1 MHRRLGLL
9 ILLTAFVV
17 LVCSYSSVR
26 VFHPTSLPFNT
37 TIMDAHTAEI
47 VSIPGTPLPAGLH
60 DGDQVDLAALP
71 QASRIALGATLPL
84 GHSYDV
90 VVRRDG
96 GLITVSATSVEFDT
110 AANPGLRE
118 YHWIA
123 VCFYTLLG
131 TIVLLALWRGRDRAA
146 ASLVLWGIAFL
157 AGVSA
162 GYVPSDGQLAV
173 AMMLVTNS
181 IYLLARVGFY
191 MLVESMVES
200 ALTPRRRALWRWS
213 FLLMLSLSALQA
225 LGGRIIFGLTGWAGL
240 LRPEYGFL
248 LTVSYLVPV
257 ALLFVSYR
265 HAQSKQ
271 RLRLRWMLWSSVV
284 FVVGICINNTPVFG
298 FLVSAVIW
306 SFMFTVSFACI
317 LYAVLRH
324 RVVDVAVIL
333 DRTLVYGVVT
343 ALVVGV
349 LAAVNSLV
357 QHAALGT
364 NAGLLLQVVVPFAL
378 GIVLYRVRTYA
389 DKIVEQ
395 VFFRQRY
402 LAEKALR
409 SFARRAGHISDLQ
422 NLQEATLAALRTH
435 VGTPGVALYEQA
447 PKGYACVR
455 QAGDI
460 AYPKNLYQDDPALV
474 ASRADMKAVDLAEL
488 TSALGADG
496 YVFPLVVAG
505 GLQGV
510 LVCANRPGEHFA
522 LDERKLIAKVA
533 RQVGLAWQNILARES
548 QAFVRAMAQGT
559 LRPDEARDRALKLD
573 AAASGAA

>member
-1 MHRRLGLL
+1 MHRRFGLL

-17 LVCSYSSVR
+17 LVCTYSSLR
-26 VFHPTSLPFNT
+26 VFHPTTLPFRGNFL
-37 TIMDAHTAEI
+37 DAHTAEI
-47 VSIPGTPLPAGLH
+47 SSIASIPLPAGLRE
-60 DGDQVDLAALP
+60 GDRVDFAALP
-71 QASRIALGATLPL
+71 LASRVALGATLPS

-96 GLITVSATSVEFDT
+96 ALITVPVTSIEFDS
-110 AANPGLRE
+110 AAIPGLSV

-123 VCFYTLLG
+123 VCFYMLMG
-131 TIVLLALWRGRDRAA
+131 AIVLLALWRGRDLAA
-146 ASLVLWGIAFL
+146 ASLVLWGVAFL
-157 AGVSA
+157 AGIAA
-162 GYVPSDGQLAV
+162 GYIPADGTLGVVIMLA
-173 AMMLVTNS
+173 TNA
-181 IYLLARVGFY
+181 IYLLARVGYY
-191 MLVESMVES
+191 MLVESMVAS
-200 ALTPRRRALWRWS
+200 ALTPRTRTLWRWG
-213 FLLMLSLSALQA
+213 FALMLTLSALQA
-225 LGGRIIFGLTGWAGL
+225 LGGRIIFGLTGWAEF

-248 LTVSYLVPV
+248 LTASYLVPV

-265 HAQSKQ
+265 HTQSDQ

-284 FVVGICINNTPVFG
+284 FVVGIFTNNTPIFG
-298 FLVSAVIW
+298 FIASAMIW
-306 SFMFTVSFACI
+306 SLMFTVSFACI

-333 DRTLVYGVVT
+333 DRTLVYGAVT

-364 NAGLLLQVVVPFAL
+364 NASLLLQVVVPFAL

-389 DKIVEQ
+389 DKVVEQ
-395 VFFRQRY
+395 VFFRKRY

-409 SFARRAGHISDLQ
+409 GFARRAGHISELP
-422 NLQEATLAALRTH
+422 NLLDATLTALRTH
-435 VGTPGVALYEQA
+435 VGTPGVAFYEQA
-447 PKGYACVR
+447 PKGYACVK

-460 AYPKNLYQDDPALV
+460 AYPKSVGPDDVALV
-474 ASRADMKAVDLAEL
+474 AARADMKAVDLAEL
-488 TSALGADG
+488 ASALGADG
-496 YVFPLVVAG
+496 YVFPLRVAG

-548 QAFVRAMAQGT
+548 QAFVRAVAQGSLKPEE
-559 LRPDEARDRALKLD
+559 LRERALMLD
-573 AAASGAA
+573 AASSTS